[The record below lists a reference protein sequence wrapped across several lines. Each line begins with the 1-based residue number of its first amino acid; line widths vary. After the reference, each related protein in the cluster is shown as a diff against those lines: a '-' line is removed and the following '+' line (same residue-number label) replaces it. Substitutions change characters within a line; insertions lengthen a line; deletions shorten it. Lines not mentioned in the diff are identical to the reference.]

1 MKTSEIPIVINAIF
15 KKFQFDLT
23 TREDLYSSFYM
34 TALSFIEKNSSTD
47 NLYNLVY
54 TVLLRKALD
63 YLRTTKTRKFLIEHP
78 PVFTEEQDIIFLQ
91 DFYSESIWKELYLKA
106 ETESLFKELELI
118 PNKLKFNKRRR
129 KKFAERLAVLKKY
142 VKNYSFSEVSNEV
155 ERDMRNTKI
164 LVYKIQRHMKQ
175 KAIETCIIDERCN
188 IIIE

>member
-1 MKTSEIPIVINAIF
+1 
-15 KKFQFDLT
+15 
-23 TREDLYSSFYM
+23 M

-118 PNKLKFNKRRR
+118 PDKLKFNKRRR
-129 KKFAERLAVLKKY
+129 KKVAERLAVVKKY

-155 ERDMRNTKI
+155 ERDMRNTKL

-175 KAIETCIIDERCN
+175 KAIETCIIDKRCN